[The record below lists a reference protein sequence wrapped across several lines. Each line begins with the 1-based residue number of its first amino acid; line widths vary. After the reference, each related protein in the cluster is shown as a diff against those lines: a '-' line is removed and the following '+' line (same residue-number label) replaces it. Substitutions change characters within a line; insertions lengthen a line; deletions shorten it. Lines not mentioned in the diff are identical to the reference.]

1 MTNYIDDKP
10 VILLPFEIWLRI
22 AELVV
27 TRPWTKYQFHRPK
40 YDLCSLTGFKNSCHT
55 KHINQFLE
63 LDESKI
69 RKIRYLFIT
78 FNSVTSPTQVK
89 DFINKFKKNP
99 QVLSIILHVNDT
111 SQPFYFLPYDTVR
124 SSVFCS
130 LRRLD
135 VRFSTPEL
143 LYNAIQ
149 MHSVDIPNLTELRL
163 MHDGDPQP
171 IDRYISITDFSDQLT
186 KFLSP
191 LTNLRYLSTHG
202 GLDVSV
208 SFDSQCQIHNT
219 SFFHLEPSEGYERH
233 FADCS
238 LCIQDYDFRTVRD
251 REISLSLELAT
262 KHLILEKILWSNL
275 WQRTRDDE
283 NGQNCLVVYR
293 RNSCIE
299 LISDE

>member
-40 YDLCSLTGFKNSCHT
+40 YDLCSLTGFKNSCRTFRDIFFTLSNCYFSTDT

-69 RKIRYLFIT
+69 RKIRSVQIMTKLTLRCLTRLRYLFIT

-111 SQPFYFLPYDTVR
+111 SQPFYLLPYDTVR

-171 IDRYISITDFSDQLT
+171 IDRYISITDFS
-186 KFLSP
+186 
-191 LTNLRYLSTHG
+191 
-202 GLDVSV
+202 
-208 SFDSQCQIHNT
+208 
-219 SFFHLEPSEGYERH
+219 
-233 FADCS
+233 
-238 LCIQDYDFRTVRD
+238 VRQ
-251 REISLSLELAT
+251 
-262 KHLILEKILWSNL
+262 ILWVAKC
-275 WQRTRDDE
+275 RF
-283 NGQNCLVVYR
+283 
-293 RNSCIE
+293 
-299 LISDE
+299 